1 VAGAAVTDDEVMST
15 DNPSGGGTGAGGAG
29 TPSPDPG
36 PAFELP
42 PVHLLRRSRGDRKFA
57 GVCGG
62 LGRWTNVDPVIYR
75 IGFVVAAFFGGLGLI
90 AYGVLWLVVP
100 VEDETTAMWQQGSA
114 GRGDPSIAWP
124 ILAIIAGVTVGG
136 SWAWAGPGPS
146 WVLVVATIV
155 VGAVLLQRSRGGA
168 AAFAASPPGAAPEN
182 SSSASSGAPSS
193 GYSSSGYSSS
203 GYGAS
208 AGYGSSSGYGPT
220 EPIPPYGASPPPP
233 PARRERSILGGLT
246 VSVALIAVGLLI
258 SWGFWVDDPV
268 DAQTAVSVGLAVVG
282 LGLLVGALVGRSRG
296 LIVLGVI
303 LSLVVLTAG
312 LSDLTFRGGVGERDW
327 HPTSVATIA
336 SPYELSVGE
345 GRLDLTDV
353 APAAGDTVEVSARIG
368 IGELTVLVPDDVTV
382 EVRAHAGTGTIKL
395 PDGEH
400 GGVIE
405 AEGPSRATFILDLR
419 TGIGDVVVRHA

>member
-1 VAGAAVTDDEVMST
+1 MSTENPNAGTGPAGTSAGAAGPTGTET
-15 DNPSGGGTGAGGAG
+15 PGPGGG
-29 TPSPDPG
+29 
-36 PAFELP
+36 FEMP
-42 PVHLLRRSRGDRKFA
+42 PFHLLRRSRADRRFA

-75 IGFVVAAFFGGLGLI
+75 IAFVVAAFFGGLGLI
-90 AYGVLWLVVP
+90 AYGVLWLIVP
-100 VEDETTAMWQQGSA
+100 LEGEANAMWQGQQGSPA
-114 GRGDPSIAWP
+114 QGEHSILWP
-124 ILAIIAGVTVGG
+124 ILAIIVGVTVGG

-146 WVLVVATIV
+146 WVLVVAAIV
-155 VGAVLLQRSRGGA
+155 VGAVLLQRSRGGWTP
-168 AAFAASPPGAAPEN
+168 AASEPGA
-182 SSSASSGAPSS
+182 SGTTSSAGEHPGSRTSSYASFASTPTP
-193 GYSSSGYSSS
+193 SSS
-203 GYGAS
+203 GYGA
-208 AGYGSSSGYGPT
+208 PT
-220 EPIPPYGASPPPP
+220 EPLPPYGVTPP
-233 PARRERSILGGLT
+233 PARRDHSILGGLT

-258 SWGFWVDDPV
+258 SWGFWADNPV
-268 DAQTAVSVGLAVVG
+268 DAQTALAVALGVVG
-282 LGLLVGALVGRSRG
+282 LGLVVGAVVGRSRG

-327 HPTSVATIA
+327 HPTSVATIT

-353 APAAGDTVEVSARIG
+353 APPVGSTVEVSARIG

-382 EVRAHAGTGTIKL
+382 DVRAHAGTGTIKL

-400 GGVIE
+400 GGVGVDHHEVIE
-405 AEGPSRATFILDLR
+405 AQGPSRATFILDLR